1 MGTESQLGQG
11 SVAVCSGGGAG
22 AFPSR
27 SDWSGLCLRCP
38 LAVSGA
44 AGVPGASRGREALG
58 RWVLSSSW
66 CGLERERVWYLLS
79 QLQQKEA
86 AEEKLE
92 DSLTENK
99 QLLLEWLEFQD
110 EELEKMRELCEKNHK
125 LLQENESLKQPKIR
139 HQTTAKPHAQT
150 PEMSESGETGGEME
164 EAEWVPIKAAEGF
177 KKSLSGMIQRSCHGR
192 CGNRQCGYRKQK

>member
-1 MGTESQLGQG
+1 MLR
-11 SVAVCSGGGAG
+11 
-22 AFPSR
+22 PSFAMDPGPHQTPR
-27 SDWSGLCLRCP
+27 DSPSAEHTRFVPVTDG
-38 LAVSGA
+38 
-44 AGVPGASRGREALG
+44 PGASRGHEALG

-66 CGLERERVWYLLS
+66 WGLERERVRYLLS

-164 EAEWVPIKAAEGF
+164 DAEWVPIKAAEGF